1 MVNSWKEVIL
11 DFFEY
16 SVTTKG
22 YDTLNKSRKF
32 INKKDSDITAEKDE
46 KKREKLI
53 KSRDARLI
61 QLEQERLECIST
73 DIRSWLDSTSSTN
86 IQENKRIIKTTHTS
100 KFTHSSARNDGLLN
114 LLKNNAI
121 LINTGSI
128 KSKLQQDLAH
138 NNGALITISRF
149 LALQNAD
156 SMIFDLIIEQD
167 FSFLDGFYGNKEQ
180 LAEWKIG
187 FSNLVE
193 VRNIK
198 SCDKLKSTYFP
209 IDNSL
214 KNYHL
219 LTPLFATSLAN
230 ELAKRRQSARYTK
243 KPEKYTQDTHVSYV
257 NVAIHKYGGEH
268 PKNISMLNASR
279 AGRGYLLS
287 TQPPVWESQSN
298 YHLRQESIFDGKILS
313 YRASDTLSYLSEYL
327 LRFQGINISV
337 SAPEKKKWL
346 KRWVHDVW
354 KDIFSYT
361 NEIVFSYSAN
371 WTKKEK
377 HNFKLR
383 YQFLLDPYCTD
394 VDFQDKRETLKWQD
408 DIARDFSRWLTRR
421 LKYEAENQNKTFANS
436 NWYEDLWFDYA
447 CDALREHE
455 IDIQKLSYDF
465 EQESI

>member
-1 MVNSWKEVIL
+1 MVNSWKDVIL
-11 DFFEY
+11 DFFEN
-16 SVTTKG
+16 SVATKN

-32 INKKDSDITAEKDE
+32 INKKDSEITGEKDE

-53 KSRDARLI
+53 ESRDSRLI
-61 QLEQERLECIST
+61 QLKHERLTCIST
-73 DIRSWLDSTSSTN
+73 DIRNWLCSASSNN
-86 IQENKRIIKTTHTS
+86 IQENKRIIKTTHIS

-114 LLKNNAI
+114 LTKNNAVWV
-121 LINTGSI
+121 NTGSI
-128 KSKLQQDLAH
+128 QSKLQQDLAH

-149 LALQNAD
+149 LALQNSD

-167 FSFLDGFYGNKEQ
+167 FSFLDGFYENEEQ
-180 LAEWKIG
+180 LAKWKTG

-193 VRNIK
+193 VRSIK

-209 IDNSL
+209 VDNSL

-219 LTPLFATSLAN
+219 LTPLFATSLVN
-230 ELAKRRQSARYTK
+230 ELAERRQSARYAK
-243 KPEKYTQDTHVSYV
+243 KPETYTQDTHISYA
-257 NVAIHKYGGEH
+257 NVAIHQYGGEH
-268 PKNISMLNASR
+268 PKNISMLNANR

-287 TQPPVWESQSN
+287 TQPPVWKSQSN
-298 YHLRQESIFDGKILS
+298 YHLKQESIFDGKILS
-313 YRASDTLSYLSEYL
+313 YRASETLSYLAEYL
-327 LRFQGINISV
+327 LRFQGINISI

-346 KRWVHDVW
+346 KRWVNDIW
-354 KDIFSYT
+354 KEIFSYT
-361 NEIVFSYSAN
+361 NEIVFGYPAN

-394 VDFQDKRETLKWQD
+394 EGFKEKRENLKWQD
-408 DIARDFSRWLTRR
+408 EIANDFSRWMTRCI
-421 LKYEAENQNKTFANS
+421 KYEVEKHNKIFANS
-436 NWYEDLWFDYA
+436 NWHQDLWFDYA
-447 CDALREHE
+447 CDELREHE